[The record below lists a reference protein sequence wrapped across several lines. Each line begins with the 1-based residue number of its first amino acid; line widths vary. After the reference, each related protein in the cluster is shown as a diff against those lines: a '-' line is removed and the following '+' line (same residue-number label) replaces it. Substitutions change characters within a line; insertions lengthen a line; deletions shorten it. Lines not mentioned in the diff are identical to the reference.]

1 MFTWKMF
8 KWNTFMVYVKDRRT
22 FGPPFIIAPFR
33 WKLQPVGLS
42 NAGMHAL
49 LLIQL
54 DQAVVSRAAPG

>member
-1 MFTWKMF
+1 
-8 KWNTFMVYVKDRRT
+8 MVYMKDRRT